1 MAVKKNRTK
10 AKLKAGGVALGAT
23 VGPGEITRVEL
34 AGALGFDYVMIDWEH
49 YLFDPGE
56 IENCI
61 RAADIYGMTPIV
73 RMQNNPEHIA
83 HVLCAGA
90 QGILVARVNGAAD
103 VRAILDAAKFHPE
116 GRRTVFFN
124 GRNTNYRLD
133 LGGKTPAEFSLDVN
147 RETLI
152 GCIVEENTGVNNL
165 AEILAF
171 PGIDMI
177 HHGPEDLAHSM
188 GWPDK
193 AQVAAGTDRIV
204 AGAVKAGKFMS
215 TTWGARAGTSEE
227 SEMAGSLA
235 KGFRMFVV
243 QPRAYF
249 RAGGAQ
255 FLKYATKAAESAGI
269 KAKE

>member
-1 MAVKKNRTK
+1 MPKKNRTK
-10 AKLKAGGVALGAT
+10 AKLEAGGVAYGIS
-23 VGPGEITRVEL
+23 VGPAEIGFVDV

-49 YLFDPGE
+49 YLFDPSE

-61 RAADIYGMTPIV
+61 RAADIHGMTPIV

-90 QGILVARVNGAAD
+90 QGILVARVNSAAD

-116 GRRTVFFN
+116 GKRTVFFN

-152 GCIVEENTGVNNL
+152 GCIVEEKTGVANL

-171 PGIDMI
+171 PEVDMI

-193 AQVAAGTDRIV
+193 AQVAACTEKIV

-227 SEMAGSLA
+227 SEMGGNLA

-255 FLKYATKAAESAGI
+255 FLKYATQIAEKSGI

>member
-1 MAVKKNRTK
+1 MAERRRD
-10 AKLKAGGVALGAT
+10 ARDHADVAAPVRIAERLGRLDVRIVET
-23 VGPGEITRVEL
+23 VHAVQ
-34 AGALGFDYVMIDWEH
+34 WEH
-49 YLFDPGE
+49 
-56 IENCI
+56 
-61 RAADIYGMTPIV
+61 
-73 RMQNNPEHIA
+73 
-83 HVLCAGA
+83 
-90 QGILVARVNGAAD
+90 RV
-103 VRAILDAAKFHPE
+103 DAFE
-116 GRRTVFFN
+116 
-124 GRNTNYRLD
+124 D
-133 LGGKTPAEFSLDVN
+133 L
-147 RETLI
+147 
-152 GCIVEENTGVNNL
+152 GCIVEEVTGVNNL

-171 PGIDMI
+171 SGIDMI

-227 SEMAGSLA
+227 AEMAGNLA

-255 FLKYATKAAESAGI
+255 FLKYATQIAEKSGI